1 MPKQNHQVSA
11 HVYVG
16 LKEGRRN
23 AVKRRA
29 DQTRNIPN
37 VALNSCSDSFGVTS
51 EEIISRTREQ
61 NVVFA
66 RHAFCLMVRKFTR
79 LPLREIGELIGGRDH
94 ATVLHSVKTAENL
107 IEYDDQFKQMY
118 DEALS
123 LLTDECNLLAYITNR
138 REY

>member
-1 MPKQNHQVSA
+1 MNKVPA
-11 HVYVG
+11 YVYAG

-37 VALNSCSDSFGVTS
+37 VAISACADSFGVTI
-51 EEIISRTREQ
+51 EDIISKTREQ
-61 NVVFA
+61 SVVFA

-79 LPLREIGELIGGRDH
+79 LPLREIGELLGGRDH
-94 ATVLHSVKTAENL
+94 ATILHSVKTATNL

-138 REY
+138 KEY